1 MTSMTDP
8 RGSPQN
14 RGGGILAAA
23 WLLVIAL
30 FAGMGAW
37 VFAVTRGVDA
47 PPPAQS
53 VAAATLALPAAKPQP
68 TPTAQTAPSVAQT
81 APAVAPSSPV
91 AAKPPVVAAKPDPAP
106 VLQSPTV
113 IPPPE
118 RLALPGQPLAAVEPG
133 LLRDS
138 PYGPIPRLSADRK
151 RAPWQVYAAPFDA
164 PDAKPRLSVVVTG
177 LGLARDVTERAIAT
191 LPPQI
196 SLSFSPYAAETP
208 NAVAAARQRGHEV
221 LLDLALE
228 PESYPRIDPGPATL
242 VGAYSGADNVA
253 RLDWVLARAQGTIGV
268 VAQYGPSFGA
278 SAMAMAPIAQ
288 ALRERGLMYVD
299 NQASEHPAMMRLS
312 RDFAV
317 PWAFANA
324 AFDPG
329 SADEAATLVATLHQL
344 EKAST
349 VQRAML
355 ALVPVSPVAIQTIA
369 AWAKTVEPRGFALAP
384 VSGIASR
391 QDERD
396 VGRK

>member
-1 MTSMTDP
+1 VL
-8 RGSPQN
+8 
-14 RGGGILAAA
+14 I
-23 WLLVIAL
+23 
-30 FAGMGAW
+30 
-37 VFAVTRGVDA
+37 
-47 PPPAQS
+47 
-53 VAAATLALPAAKPQP
+53 
-68 TPTAQTAPSVAQT
+68 
-81 APAVAPSSPV
+81 
-91 AAKPPVVAAKPDPAP
+91 PAP
-106 VLQSPTV
+106 LV
-113 IPPPE
+113 
-118 RLALPGQPLAAVEPG
+118 PGQPLAPVEPG

-151 RAPWQVYAAPFDA
+151 RAPWQVYAAPFEA
-164 PDAKPRLSVVVTG
+164 PDSKPRLSVVVTG

-208 NAVAAARQRGHEV
+208 NAVAAARQRGHEA

-228 PESYPRIDPGPATL
+228 PENYPRIDPGPATL
-242 VGAYSGADNVA
+242 IGAYSGSDNVA

-268 VAQYGPSFGA
+268 IAQFGPSFGA

-299 NQASEHPAMMRLS
+299 NQASDHPAMMRLS

-324 AFDPG
+324 AFAPG
-329 SADEAATLVATLHQL
+329 IADEAATLVATLHQL

-349 VQRAML
+349 VQRSML

-369 AWAKTVEPRGFALAP
+369 NWAKTVEPRGFALAP
-384 VSGIASR
+384 VSAIASR

>member
-8 RGSPQN
+8 RGAPPQN

-23 WLLVIAL
+23 WLLLIAL

-37 VFAVTRGVDA
+37 VFAVTRDA
-47 PPPAQS
+47 PVLPRPRD
-53 VAAATLALPAAKPQP
+53 VPVATLMLPAAKSQPAPAATPARTPAAVAQAAPTPQP
-68 TPTAQTAPSVAQT
+68 TPTPAQA
-81 APAVAPSSPV
+81 APAPLLA
-91 AAKPPVVAAKPDPAP
+91 
-106 VLQSPTV
+106 
-113 IPPPE
+113 
-118 RLALPGQPLAAVEPG
+118 ALPGAPLAPIEPG

-138 PYGPIPRLSADRK
+138 AYGPIPRLSADRK
-151 RAPWQVYAAPFDA
+151 RAPWKVYAAPFEA

-177 LGLARDVTERAIAT
+177 LGLARDVTERAIAI

-208 NAVAAARQRGHEV
+208 NAVIAARQRGHEA

-228 PESYPRIDPGPATL
+228 PENYPRIDPGPATL
-242 VGAYSGADNVA
+242 IGAYSGADNVA

-299 NQASEHPAMMRLS
+299 NQASAYPAMLRLA

-324 AFDPG
+324 ALAPG
-329 SADEAATLVATLHQL
+329 TSDEATALVATLHAL

-349 VQRAML
+349 VQRSML

-384 VSGIASR
+384 VSAIASR
-391 QDERD
+391 QDEWD

>member
-8 RGSPQN
+8 RGAPPQN

-23 WLLVIAL
+23 WLLLIAL

-37 VFAVTRGVDA
+37 VFAITRGVDA
-47 PPPAQS
+47 PPPART
-53 VAAATLALPAAKPQP
+53 VAAATLALPAAKPQSAP
-68 TPTAQTAPSVAQT
+68 VAQAAPSA
-81 APAVAPSSPV
+81 ALSSPV
-91 AAKPPVVAAKPDPAP
+91 AAKPAAVAAKPEPAP
-106 VLQSPTV
+106 VATV
-113 IPPPE
+113 SAAPPPV
-118 RLALPGQPLAAVEPG
+118 LTPAPLTPGAPLAPVEPG

-151 RAPWQVYAAPFDA
+151 RAPWQVYAAPFEA
-164 PDAKPRLSVVVTG
+164 PDSKPRLSVVVTG

-208 NAVAAARQRGHEV
+208 NAVAAARQRGHEA

-228 PESYPRIDPGPATL
+228 PENYPRTDPGPATL
-242 VGAYSGADNVA
+242 IGAYSGSDNVA

-268 VAQYGPSFGA
+268 IAQFGPSFGA

-299 NQASEHPAMMRLS
+299 NQASDHPAMMRLS

-324 AFDPG
+324 AFAPG
-329 SADEAATLVATLHQL
+329 IADEAATLVATLHQL

-349 VQRAML
+349 VQRSML

-384 VSGIASR
+384 VSAIASR

>member
-8 RGSPQN
+8 RDAPQN

-23 WLLVIAL
+23 WLLLIAL

-37 VFAVTRGVDA
+37 VFAVTRDA
-47 PPPAQS
+47 PEPSRPRD
-53 VAAATLALPAAKPQP
+53 VPVATLTLPAAKPQP
-68 TPTAQTAPSVAQT
+68 
-81 APAVAPSSPV
+81 APAAIPQAEPVQAAPISPPAQPV
-91 AAKPPVVAAKPDPAP
+91 PVSPPAALLPAAAP
-106 VLQSPTV
+106 
-113 IPPPE
+113 
-118 RLALPGQPLAAVEPG
+118 ALPGAPLAPVEPG

-138 PYGPIPRLSADRK
+138 AYGPIPRLSADRK
-151 RAPWQVYAAPFDA
+151 RAPWQVYSAPFDA
-164 PDAKPRLSVVVTG
+164 PDTKPRIAVVVTG
-177 LGLARDVTERAIAT
+177 LGLARDVTERAIT
-191 LPPQI
+191 QLPPQI

-208 NAVAAARQRGHEV
+208 NAVIAARQRGHEA

-228 PESYPRIDPGPATL
+228 PENYPRIDPGPATL
-242 VGAYSGADNVA
+242 IGAYSGADNVA

-299 NQASEHPAMMRLS
+299 NQASAYPAMLRLA

-324 AFDPG
+324 TIAPG
-329 SADEAATLVATLHQL
+329 ISDEATALVATLHAL

-349 VQRAML
+349 VQRSML

-384 VSGIASR
+384 VSAIASR
-391 QDERD
+391 QDEWD
-396 VGRK
+396 AGRK